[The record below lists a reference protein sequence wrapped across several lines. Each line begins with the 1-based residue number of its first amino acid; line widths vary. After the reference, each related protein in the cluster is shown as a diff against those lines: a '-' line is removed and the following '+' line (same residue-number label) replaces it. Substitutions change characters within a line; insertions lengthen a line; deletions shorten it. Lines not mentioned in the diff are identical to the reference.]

1 MKALQTL
8 TESTTDKTTELVRG
22 EVGLLNRLLN
32 VSSTTCADVCACKRC
47 TWCTV
52 RQRVRASNRVK
63 QHVQRV
69 RECKRCKVKDS
80 EQAATAR
87 ASACTCGWPDTLGG
101 NLPRGKSLSCHGHA
115 VPSSSGL
122 ARQVAGELSVDALFQ
137 REEKKTQ
144 QTKLQRCCEVKRDL
158 RIRFTRC
165 VGPDV
170 RRCVCARAI
179 GALCEWCTV

>member
-1 MKALQTL
+1 MFDALFQR
-8 TESTTDKTTELVRG
+8 EERDATDKATVMMRG
-22 EVGLLNRLLN
+22 VERLTSPLLS
-32 VSSTTCADVCACKRC
+32 VSATTCANACVCVQLVHC
-47 TWCTV
+47 V
-52 RQRVRASNRVK
+52 MPASNKHDRTSGRK
-63 QHVQRV
+63 EQTK
-69 RECKRCKVKDS
+69 C

-144 QTKLQRCCEVKRDL
+144 QTKLQRCCEVKRDKLIRCSMCRPRRAQL
-158 RIRFTRC
+158 R
-165 VGPDV
+165 V
-170 RRCVCARAI
+170 RACN
-179 GALCEWCTV
+179 WCTV